1 MSTTSFLAA
10 VSCAFFFWFRNNGM
24 AIAARMPMMIMT
36 TRSSMSVKPCSFSSM
51 ALRSRAS
58 IAVPP
63 RDDVS
68 PVKEARLLAEPD
80 RGSWAD
86 HEGPLALRP
95 HLAVGVPFLAV
106 ARMTTRTSDGETG
119 HLNGAT
125 EIDTKGLAS
134 RFTDQTKADKQSGWA
149 TTSAAT

>member
-1 MSTTSFLAA
+1 MLVASDFAA
-10 VSCAFFFWFRNNGM
+10 VSCAFFFWFRNSGM

-36 TRSSMSVKPCSFSSM
+36 TRSSMSVKPCSFSSI

-106 ARMTTRTSDGETG
+106 ALMTTRMSSYRRGDLRVVGGLLPRIPQKGYAKTRGGRNASGPTG
-119 HLNGAT
+119 CC
-125 EIDTKGLAS
+125 
-134 RFTDQTKADKQSGWA
+134 R
-149 TTSAAT
+149 